1 MIRELLVPMLRQP
14 GDETAL
20 AFAIALAQRHQAH
33 LAALVTIASPMPLA
47 TEWGYVPAEVNQQ
60 ATEAARAEGEAL
72 AGRLRVQLDGAE
84 VASEVR
90 LADSV
95 LMWPEDTLALHAS
108 HADLT
113 VLAGHDP
120 ELPGAR
126 FSLSFKALL
135 MRSGRPVLVVP
146 RQCTARPIRRAVI
159 AWQPTP
165 ESARAVHDAL
175 PLLADAET
183 VTIVMIDPVSSEGGY
198 GDPPG
203 SAIARHLSR
212 HGLTI
217 EVLALPR
224 QGRSV
229 GDCLLGHLRDCDADL
244 LVMGGYGHSRWREAI
259 LGGTTRTVLDGMAT
273 PVLFAH

>member
-1 MIRELLVPMLRQP
+1 MLRELLVPMLRQD
-14 GDETAL
+14 GDDDAL
-20 AFAIALAQRHQAH
+20 AYATALAQRHDAH

-60 ATEAARAEGEAL
+60 AYEAARADGEAL
-72 AGRLRVQLDGAE
+72 ADRLRSRLSETGLD
-84 VASEVR
+84 SEVR
-90 LADSV
+90 VADSV

-113 VLAGHDP
+113 VLAGYDP
-120 ELPGAR
+120 TQPGAR
-126 FSLSFKALL
+126 FALSFKALL
-135 MRSGRPVLVVP
+135 LRSGRPVLVVP
-146 RQCTARPIRRAVI
+146 RYGMAGPIKHAVI

-165 ESARAVHDAL
+165 ESSRAVHDAL
-175 PLLADAET
+175 PLLAEAQT
-183 VTIVMIDPVSSEGGY
+183 VTVLMIDPVSSEGGY

-203 SAIARHLSR
+203 SAIARHLAR
-212 HGLTI
+212 HDLAI

-224 QGRSV
+224 QGRSI
-229 GDCLLGHLRDCDADL
+229 GECLLAQVKDSSADL

-259 LGGTTRTVLDGMAT
+259 LGGTTRTVLDGMTT